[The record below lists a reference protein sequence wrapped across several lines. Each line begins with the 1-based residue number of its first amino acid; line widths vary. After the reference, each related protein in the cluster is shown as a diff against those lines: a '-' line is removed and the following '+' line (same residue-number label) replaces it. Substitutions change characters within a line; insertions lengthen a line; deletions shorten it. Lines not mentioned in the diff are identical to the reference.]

1 MTHIIYGVLAVFGVM
16 LIADMLAAG
25 IKQLIDRF
33 SGSET
38 PLWAERF
45 LAIARR
51 WGDW

>member
-1 MTHIIYGVLAVFGVM
+1 MTHIIYGALAVFGVM
-16 LIADMLAAG
+16 LIADMLVAG
-25 IKQLIDRF
+25 IKRLIDQV

-45 LAIARR
+45 LAIAKR

>member
-1 MTHIIYGVLAVFGVM
+1 MTYIIYGVLAVFGVM
-16 LIADMLAAG
+16 LVGDVLVDG
-25 IKQLIDRF
+25 IRRLIEQL

-38 PLWAERF
+38 PLWAERL